1 MRYNQIKKDTYFKI
15 NTIAYFLFCFA
26 VTQAQTLKVGPRIQK
41 TQNMYW
47 ENGISAQYS
56 FENFKPNQ
64 FLSVL
69 ILYHPD

>member
-1 MRYNQIKKDTYFKI
+1 MRYNQIKEDTYFKI
-15 NTIAYFLFCFA
+15 NTIPYFLFCFA
-26 VTQAQTLKVGPRIQK
+26 VTQAQTLKLDREYKNTKHVLGKQ
-41 TQNMYW
+41 
-47 ENGISAQYS
+47 ISQYS

>member
-1 MRYNQIKKDTYFKI
+1 MRYNQIKEDTYFKI
-15 NTIAYFLFCFA
+15 NTIAYFPFLLCGNSSA
-26 VTQAQTLKVGPRIQK
+26 NAQSWTANTKNTKHVLGKQ
-41 TQNMYW
+41 
-47 ENGISAQYS
+47 ISAQYS